1 MKMGNKPCEASSVRR
16 NARRRIFASRFTPN
30 VSRIMGFPLTP
41 HPLRLTHFLSRW
53 HTNASHSRSGK
64 DLNLDPIQF
73 PSIRSRH
80 GSLSFSAK
88 GPKPSSPG
96 NASETGLPGQIGKRS
111 IFVPSRV
118 AALLPI
124 LQNGHPGE
132 RAIVAGAPQ
141 RKLVRVPLCALRNL
155 HRRENRPRDAGCSVD
170 SPLTAPSFQP
180 LHFTSRE
187 PAILPWP

>member
-1 MKMGNKPCEASSVRR
+1 MREEGFSPH
-16 NARRRIFASRFTPN
+16 
-30 VSRIMGFPLTP
+30 VSRLRSHALWGFPSRLTP
-41 HPLRLTHFLSRW
+41 YAFSKQVGYEMDA
-53 HTNASHSRSGK
+53 NASHSHSGNG
-64 DLNLDPIQF
+64 LNLDPIQF

-88 GPKPSSPG
+88 GPNPFSPG
-96 NASETGLPGQIGKRS
+96 NASGTGLPRQIKKRS
-111 IFVPSRV
+111 IFVLSRV

-124 LQNGHPGE
+124 LQNGHPGK

-155 HRRENRPRDAGCSVD
+155 HGGENRPRDAGCSVIY
-170 SPLTAPSFQP
+170 PLTAPSFQP
-180 LHFTSRE
+180 IHFTSRE